1 MNETVAKNMTKS
13 LTSGE
18 LRHRMS
24 DRFLESGCE
33 GDAWN
38 SGLAVDESGI
48 ATLETGRVSLNSFEL
63 KPVGFGADS
72 VVRTV
77 VYLSCKRIIDV
88 LLSLI
93 AIVLLSPVFIVAA
106 VMIKLCDRGPVF
118 FSQERVG
125 KGGLRFRC
133 FKFRSMIRN
142 AETLQRSLTAESQHA
157 DPRTFK
163 IANDPR
169 ITPPGRFL
177 RRFSI
182 DELPQILNVFLGE
195 MSIVGPRPALP
206 QEVALYSDSDCLR
219 LAVKPGL
226 TCTWQVSGR
235 SRLPFPEQVKLD
247 LDYIQRR
254 SFLLDLTLIA
264 RTVPAVLSG
273 DGAV

>member
-1 MNETVAKNMTKS
+1 M
-13 LTSGE
+13 SGE
-18 LRHRMS
+18 LRQMTRS
-24 DRFLESGCE
+24 RLRESGCD
-33 GDAWN
+33 GDDWI
-38 SGLAVDESGI
+38 SGFGVDESGC
-48 ATLETGRVSLNSFEL
+48 ATLEALNASVNGFEL
-63 KPVGFGADS
+63 KSIGFGKAS

-88 LLSLI
+88 LLSLV
-93 AIVLLSPVFIVAA
+93 AIVLLSPVILVAA
-106 VMIKLCDRGPVF
+106 VLIKLYDRGPVF

-125 KGGLRFRC
+125 KGGRTFRC

-142 AETLQRSLTAESQHA
+142 AQSLQHSLTAESQHA

-169 ITPPGRFL
+169 ITPPGRIL

-182 DELPQILNVFLGE
+182 DELPQILNVFLGQ
-195 MSIVGPRPALP
+195 MSIVGPRPPLP
-206 QEVALYSDSDCLR
+206 HEVALYSDSDFQR

-254 SFLLDLTLIA
+254 TLFLDLALIV
-264 RTVPAVLSG
+264 RTIPAVLSG

>member
-1 MNETVAKNMTKS
+1 MRNRTT
-13 LTSGE
+13 
-18 LRHRMS
+18 
-24 DRFLESGCE
+24 DRFHESGCD
-33 GDAWN
+33 GDGRN
-38 SGLAVDESGI
+38 SRFGVDESGC
-48 ATLETGRVSLNSFEL
+48 ATLEAFKASLYGSEL
-63 KPVGFGADS
+63 MSLGFGPAS

-77 VYLSCKRIIDV
+77 VYLSSKRIIDV
-88 LLSLI
+88 LLSLV
-93 AIVLLSPVFIVAA
+93 AIVLLSPACLVAA
-106 VMIKLCDRGPVF
+106 VMIKLHDRGPVF
-118 FSQERVG
+118 FTQERVG
-125 KGGLRFRC
+125 KGGRRFRC
-133 FKFRSMIRN
+133 VKFRSMIQN
-142 AETLQRSLTAESQHA
+142 AQSLQRSLTAESQHA

-169 ITPPGRFL
+169 ITPPGRIL

-182 DELPQILNVFLGE
+182 DELPQILNVFLGQ
-195 MSIVGPRPALP
+195 MSIVGPRPPLP
-206 QEVALYSDSDCLR
+206 LEVALYSDSDFQR

-254 SFLLDLTLIA
+254 SFLLDLALIA